1 MAKYVVS
8 IDETRTFV
16 PPGHVKCTTRA
27 LLEEANVGC
36 KNFSMFRSEFD
47 VGGIAEPHTHPFE
60 QAYYVLRGEGI
71 ITIGDQEFK
80 VKEGDSVYCPPNI
93 SHAVKNTGNEPLW
106 LLVVNAPP
114 K

>member
-1 MAKYVVS
+1 MAKYV
-8 IDETRTFV
+8 IPMDETRSFV
-16 PPGHVKCTTRA
+16 PPGHVKCNTRV

-36 KNFSMFRSEFD
+36 KNFAMFRSEFD

-71 ITIGDQEFK
+71 VAIGDQEFK

-93 SHAVKNTGNEPLW
+93 PHAVKNTGNEPLW